1 MADDTVQL
9 VLTLNTKQ
17 ASNALKQLSK
27 QFRAT
32 SKSITKETTGW
43 DKQMQVS
50 TGNMT
55 RHFRGMIAGIGVSL
69 TAFGAKSFIEYM
81 IAPSRDMERFRL
93 QYWTLYGNI
102 EEAQA
107 RLHDLFVFA
116 RVTPF
121 ELDEVIN
128 AHRMMKVFGIDSM
141 RMLTAIGDA
150 ASGTGHAFE
159 EVARWVSRLSTGI
172 TGRPLWRLSE
182 MAIVTRRMLQMEGLE
197 FDKSG
202 AFRGSIIRLLDTV
215 QYLMEERFGGFMEEA
230 AKNFDG
236 YLNNLQDAFYQI
248 RVITAKPI
256 FTRLKEHM
264 KTVFDFLLEAIR
276 TGAIYVYT
284 QGFRDAFN
292 SIIDVVE
299 GFVKF
304 VIKHR
309 QILSGAV
316 LAFGFVVLASAI
328 RGTLVAMGAFVGHP
342 FLAAMTLLGVA
353 LAVVVGH
360 MKKFDKQVSELKFEY
375 ATTGLEEMTKLLGE
389 ALDAEIRLTEELK
402 EAQKT
407 LASHARAS
415 VKGTGLVVAGS
426 GAKAAAIS
434 KEIQYYKALQVAL
447 NENIKTHNEFKAY
460 YIDFMKRFNTT
471 VKDMMADFLTDYST
485 AVLSGYQAI
494 IDLKTTEA
502 ELIASVTADD
512 VEAWKIRMEAAR
524 EAFDYQMEKKLEAA
538 TNYLAA
544 TDEEI
549 NALGKQLKAELEALD
564 LLELKSKL
572 YAEKAQAINKK
583 FTALRMARTDE
594 IRINEQKI
602 IDKILI
608 LWEKQYEHDL
618 IEEQKKWIEK
628 KKKLDEKALDDFWDK
643 WKIHNAGLVV
653 IGEATTRALHSAW
666 NEFMDHS
673 KTLTEQLDSIW
684 KTFRDSVIHMLID
697 MLVAHIAN
705 EIKMTAATAAG
716 ALTRTG
722 IRETEKAIATGGVSL
737 LNPMTWIG
745 TLGMIPFLQKGGL
758 IEKGTV
764 GLFEGAGTELV
775 APKQDFIQ
783 VAKELIKT
791 DVLPDAGV
799 GGSMSIHN
807 YFDKS
812 LLILDKPE
820 TINNIFRI
828 QNRGER
834 RAKRRLQNVAGQKFV
849 E

>member
-150 ASGTGHAFE
+150 AAGTGHAFE

-215 QYLMEERFGGFMEEA
+215 QYLMEERFGGFMDEA

-236 YLNNLQDAFYQI
+236 YVNNLLDSFYQI
-248 RVITAKPI
+248 RVIAAKPI

-264 KTVFDFLLEAIR
+264 KTLFDFLLESIR
-276 TGAIYVYT
+276 TGAIYIYT
-284 QGFRDAFN
+284 QGMRDAFN
-292 SIIDVVE
+292 SIIDAVE
-299 GFVKF
+299 AFANF

-309 QILSGAV
+309 SILSGAA
-316 LAFGFVVLASAI
+316 LAFGFVALGSAI
-328 RGTLVAMGAFVGHP
+328 RGAIVAMGAFVGHP
-342 FLAAMTLLGVA
+342 FLAVMTLLGVA
-353 LAVVVGH
+353 LAVVVGE
-360 MKKFDKQVSELKFEY
+360 MNKFDKQVTELRFEH
-375 ATTGLEEMTKLLGE
+375 ATDSL
-389 ALDAEIRLTEELK
+389 EELK
-402 EAQKT
+402 KQLSETNKA
-407 LASHARAS
+407 L
-415 VKGTGLVVAGS
+415 KGWGVSAEYAEDYTRSWRDVVDELVTDLLPEMS
-426 GAKAAAIS
+426 DKESMYAKARIEDLLATR
-434 KEIQYYKALQVAL
+434 EALKI
-447 NENIKTHNEFKAY
+447 NIKTQEEFAAY
-460 YIDFMKRFNTT
+460 YIDFLKRFNTT

-485 AVLSGYQAI
+485 AILSGYQAI

-502 ELIASVTADD
+502 DLIASVTADD
-512 VEAWKIRMEAAR
+512 VEAWKIRMAAAR
-524 EAFDYQMEKKLEAA
+524 EAFDYQMEKKLEASV
-538 TNYLAA
+538 NYKAA

-549 NALGKQLKAELEALD
+549 IVFTKRLKAEL
-564 LLELKSKL
+564 
-572 YAEKAQAINKK
+572 YQEKAQAINKK
-583 FTALRMARTDE
+583 YTALRMLRTDE
-594 IRINEQKI
+594 IRVNE
-602 IDKILI
+602 KILI
-608 LWEKQYEHDL
+608 KKILGLWEDQYKHDL
-618 IEEQKKWIEK
+618 LEEQEKWIAK
-628 KKKLDEKALDDFWDK
+628 KKKLDEKALDDFWDN

-653 IGEATTRALHSAW
+653 IGESTTRALHSAW
-666 NEFMDHS
+666 NEFMDGTKS
-673 KTLTEQLDSIW
+673 MTEKLDAIW
-684 KTFRDSVIHMLID
+684 DTFRDSVIHMLID